1 MSTTTG
7 PDGAR
12 GGPCLRCTISA
23 IIALAIGAG
32 LLVLLVRAGRSTLRS
47 LR

>member
-1 MSTTTG
+1 MSTATG

-23 IIALAIGAG
+23 IVALAIGAG
-32 LLVLLVRAGRSTLRS
+32 LLVLLVRVGRSTVRS

>member
-1 MSTTTG
+1 MSSATG
-7 PDGAR
+7 PDRAG
-12 GGPCLRCTISA
+12 GGPCLRCTVSA

-32 LLVLLVRAGRSTLRS
+32 LLVLLVRAGRATVRS